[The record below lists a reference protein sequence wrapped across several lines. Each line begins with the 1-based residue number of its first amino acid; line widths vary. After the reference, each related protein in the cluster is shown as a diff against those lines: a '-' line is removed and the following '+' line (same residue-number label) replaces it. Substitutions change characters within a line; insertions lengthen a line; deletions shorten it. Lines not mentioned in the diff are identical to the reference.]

1 MSTPTSRKKRRA
13 LSRHAAGVDLV
24 THADKLWFEQHPE
37 RQFRI
42 RRMTAAEIGTAE
54 ALHTLKT
61 LPLGAARF
69 TLVRKLTSDC
79 RSRIFILASETKD
92 GAEIGDEV
100 AATLWEHHLKRSP
113 NARNVEARLA
123 AALMVQ
129 DHQHQGGAA

>member
-1 MSTPTSRKKRRA
+1 MSTSTCRQKRRA

-24 THADKLWFEQHPE
+24 TQADKLWFEHHPD

-54 ALHTLKT
+54 ALHALKS

-79 RSRIFILASETKD
+79 RSRIFILGSETK
-92 GAEIGDEV
+92 GGEEIGDEV
-100 AATLWEHHLKRSP
+100 AGTLWEHHLERNP
-113 NARNVEARLA
+113 NARNVEAKLA